1 MIYLIHCCWL
11 PDNQS
16 AVPLARRRSSRS
28 CLYYTLL
35 EKERAREGG
44 RRIHR
49 AVASLLLLLRAT
61 TAKQPVRPSRSLLC
75 CREALKLTFAIRSLK
90 VFTDLRESV
99 IELDQMSKQT
109 TVGKQARERER
120 EREIEIDTYRRA
132 RSVINGTGHSLRCAE
147 MSSNDPI
154 ESDGGPR
161 ATILDGDEAVALAPL
176 VL

>member
-109 TVGKQARERER
+109 TVRKQASKRARERER
-120 EREIEIDTYRRA
+120 DTYRRA
-132 RSVINGTGHSLRCAE
+132 RSVISGTGHSLRCAE